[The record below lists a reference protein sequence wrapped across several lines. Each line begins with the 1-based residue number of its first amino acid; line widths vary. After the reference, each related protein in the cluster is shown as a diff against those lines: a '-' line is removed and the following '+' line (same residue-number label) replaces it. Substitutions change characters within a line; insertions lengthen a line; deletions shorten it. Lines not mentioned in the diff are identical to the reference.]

1 MSSGGTAT
9 AAAAAAAKA
18 GNTSSDPFCFDIRLA
33 LEKSPCALAESK
45 KAYTA
50 EVTGV
55 TGAPDKPMVRESAQS
70 LVVTSNMSEQ
80 TDLAGLLGTELFLWN
95 NDPLLGGGAKD
106 QGLFS
111 SLGNCSPA
119 MMSKEIIAAI
129 MAAPSLTLVNKKTL
143 WKLCQ
148 ACVAYKVQ
156 SEQRRPKAST

>member
-18 GNTSSDPFCFDIRLA
+18 GNTSDPFCFDIGLA
-33 LEKSPCALAESK
+33 LEKSPCGLAESK

-55 TGAPDKPMVRESAQS
+55 AGAPTNPMIRESAQS
-70 LVVTSNMSEQ
+70 LAVTSDMSDQ
-80 TDLAGLLGTELFLWN
+80 TDLAGLLGTEVFPWVL
-95 NDPLLGGGAKD
+95 DPMFGGGAKD
-106 QGLFS
+106 LGLFS
-111 SLGNCSPA
+111 SLGNCYPA

>member
-18 GNTSSDPFCFDIRLA
+18 GNTSDPFCFDIGLA
-33 LEKSPCALAESK
+33 LEKSPCGLAESK
-45 KAYTA
+45 KAYTG

-70 LVVTSNMSEQ
+70 LAVTSNMSDQ

-111 SLGNCSPA
+111 SLGNCYPA